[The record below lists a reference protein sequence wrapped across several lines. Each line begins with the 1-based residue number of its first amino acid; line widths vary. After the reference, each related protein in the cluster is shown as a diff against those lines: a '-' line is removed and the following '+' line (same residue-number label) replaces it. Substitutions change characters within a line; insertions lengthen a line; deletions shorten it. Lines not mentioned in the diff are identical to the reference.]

1 MSDESDVLRALTD
14 KLGLQV
20 NLAGTGNSYRVEMT
34 RALLLAGF
42 ALRTIAPLVLSR
54 LEMVDEALWRSGLLE
69 VTRLSEGARLLRRF
83 APLKNAFD
91 ANTAAYAIEQTRAA
105 AFDCQQEAN
114 SRRAAHVRLP
124 RNAPDHT
131 EMLCVVLAL
140 SNAKNACYNAAAA
153 ARDPENA
160 RFAVICAVAVAD
172 AITKAIKAGVPEDEL
187 LDLVVDVVADAM
199 VMR

>member
-34 RALLLAGF
+34 RGLLLAGF

-54 LEMVDEALWRSGLLE
+54 LEMVDEALSRLGLSDE
-69 VTRLSEGARLLRRF
+69 ARRLRRF

-91 ANTAAYAIEQTRAA
+91 ATTAAYAIEKARVA
-105 AFDCQQEAN
+105 AFDCQQEAK

-140 SNAKNACYNAAAA
+140 DDAKNACYNAAAA

-160 RFAVICAVAVAD
+160 RFAVICAVGVAE
-172 AITKAIKAGVPEDEL
+172 AITKAIKAGIPEDEL

-199 VMR
+199 VVR